1 MQYIYLLQSHY
12 RFHLYFFFT
21 RCCFT
26 SESDN
31 THVANED
38 RKCKKKISPAM
49 FIPIIA
55 IQIQKAS
62 KPKFFRTQSPRI
74 TMATTCCATYASS
87 GWYRYP
93 KSSAHPAHAHSWAT
107 IRKDRFLHRWRSA
120 ASRIPDLPCLR
131 CINRPSSSLQHPSRP
146 SPSSATT
153 KQSKPVRSLRA

>member
-1 MQYIYLLQSHY
+1 MPHTWYRSPCAVIISHAIYIFVTIPHY

-55 IQIQKAS
+55 IQGVKTKVLQDAVPTNHNGNNLLCYICQLGMVSIS
-62 KPKFFRTQSPRI
+62 KIISSPC
-74 TMATTCCATYASS
+74 TCA
-87 GWYRYP
+87 
-93 KSSAHPAHAHSWAT
+93 
-107 IRKDRFLHRWRSA
+107 FLGDYTER
-120 ASRIPDLPCLR
+120 
-131 CINRPSSSLQHPSRP
+131 
-146 SPSSATT
+146 
-153 KQSKPVRSLRA
+153 

>member
-1 MQYIYLLQSHY
+1 MPHTLYRSPCAVIISHAIYIFVTIPHY

-38 RKCKKKISPAM
+38 RKCKIKNSHRPCSSQSLPYKY
-49 FIPIIA
+49 
-55 IQIQKAS
+55 KAS

-120 ASRIPDLPCLR
+120 AKSHSRSPLPPLY
-131 CINRPSSSLQHPSRP
+131 
-146 SPSSATT
+146 
-153 KQSKPVRSLRA
+153 K